1 MFVAAELS
9 SEISKALYN
18 FRSTHPM
25 KTIIRAFVIAL
36 TLTGSA
42 AYTHINLH
50 GSTALVGKTNSMP
63 MPACHPNDPSA
74 CGMH

>member
-9 SEISKALYN
+9 SEISEALYN
-18 FRSTHPM
+18 FRSIHPM
-25 KTIIRAFVIAL
+25 KTIIRASVIVLA
-36 TLTGSA
+36 LTGSA
-42 AYTHINLH
+42 AYTQINLH
-50 GSTALVGKTNSMP
+50 GSIVLTGKTNSMP

>member
-1 MFVAAELS
+1 
-9 SEISKALYN
+9 
-18 FRSTHPM
+18 M

-42 AYTHINLH
+42 AYTHINVH